1 MGISAATISTNDPI
15 VAAKKAERAAEK
27 KAEKAAK
34 KKAEI
39 AAKKVVIGIAEERA
53 KIELAG
59 WLTVSEVAKML
70 RITPRRVRDFL
81 LKGRLPAMRV
91 GRTWLIQRKDVL
103 NFSQMERQPGRPV
116 ENEKKK

>member
-1 MGISAATISTNDPI
+1 MESSATPIPAEATS
-15 VAAKKAERAAEK
+15 AAKKKAEIAAKK

-39 AAKKVVIGIAEERA
+39 AAKKVVIGFAKERA

-59 WLTVSEVAKML
+59 WITVSEVAKML